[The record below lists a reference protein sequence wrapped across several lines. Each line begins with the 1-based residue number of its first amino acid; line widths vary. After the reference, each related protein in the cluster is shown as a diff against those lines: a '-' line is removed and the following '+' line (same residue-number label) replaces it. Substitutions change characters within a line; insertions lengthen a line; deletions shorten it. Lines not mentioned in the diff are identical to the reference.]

1 MDFLVFLG
9 SVRES
14 TPPRPA
20 RLGLRVARACV
31 SHIAGAGHAA
41 TLIDPL
47 DFDLGGVFKPQ
58 FAYARGKAPRALEAL
73 AERIAKADGHVMVSP
88 EYNHS
93 MSPAL
98 AHLLNHFG
106 ALLFAFKP
114 SLIVTYPAGQWSGAR
129 AAIGMRAFLSELG
142 CLPVSAMVHVP
153 RRRRCSTL
161 RAVGPRARTRRRGRV
176 ISGAAP
182 PNSCGGPGPA
192 PPSARWTGPGPEPSP
207 GIPPSATRRKLR

>member
-9 SVRES
+9 SVRDS

-31 SHIAGAGHAA
+31 SHVTGAGHTA

-58 FAYARGKAPRALEAL
+58 FSYAKGKAPPALDTL
-73 AERIAKADGHVMVSP
+73 AERIAKADGHVIVSP

-106 ALLFAFKP
+106 ASLFAFKP
-114 SLIVTYPAGQWSGAR
+114 SLIVTYSAGQWGGAR
-129 AAIGMRAFLSELG
+129 AAVGMRAFLSELG

-153 RRRRCSTL
+153 KAQEVL
-161 RAVGPRARTRRRGRV
+161 AEDGGWADGAD
-176 ISGAAP
+176 GAA
-182 PNSCGGPGPA
+182 
-192 PPSARWTGPGPEPSP
+192 WTGYLARGVGQLTWWAEACAARRAQDAPDTSIEAFTRDPSQRNAP
-207 GIPPSATRRKLR
+207 